1 MFFKV
6 YVVDSFYFSVIYKI
20 QSMIYWKVPLYL
32 SRLGSLLQD
41 YKNILSD
48 FAPFQQPV
56 LFKADQLKVV
66 SLL

>member
-6 YVVDSFYFSVIYKI
+6 YVVDSFDFSVIYKI

-48 FAPFQQPV
+48 FAPFRQPV